1 MCVVSQASQNNGT
14 LSEEIQFL
22 YEAKTQ
28 EVEKQLPGIKTST
41 A

>member
-28 EVEKQLPGIKTST
+28 EVR
-41 A
+41 